1 MLSKISKL
9 IPKRLLDT
17 ILTVSKWLWILA
29 VVAFAA
35 VFIYRK
41 WDAVGGLLKE
51 LSLSSLLLA
60 LGSMAVAKIFLSL
73 NMHFTLRYED
83 LRLPFWDTF
92 RVYNQSQIAK
102 YIPGGIWHFVGKAA
116 MLKNRQLDFN
126 QIKNVM
132 FLELIWI
139 LGGSLVF
146 GCIVLSF
153 SAGSAFLASVFRD
166 RIMPGLSLLVP
177 LMIAVAVILSL
188 RQGISER
195 LRYWVSQYKLH
206 LLLVLNSAFL
216 WIFIGL
222 SFYMLCV
229 PYNHEAR
236 LSFNYLA
243 GLYSIAYL
251 IGFIFPLAP
260 AGIGLRES
268 VLVFGL
274 GGILDLDT
282 AIVIAGVNRLIFVV
296 VELILLFACIA
307 PDRSVKKRS
316 L

>member
-1 MLSKISKL
+1 MSSTISKH
-9 IPKRLLDT
+9 IPKRVLDT
-17 ILTVSKWLWILA
+17 ILIASKWLWILA
-29 VVAFAA
+29 VVAFAT

-41 WDAVGGLLKE
+41 WDSVSGILAE

-60 LGSMAVAKIFLSL
+60 LGSMGVAKIFLSL

-92 RVYNQSQIAK
+92 RVYNESQIAK
-102 YIPGGIWHFVGKAA
+102 YIPGFIWHFVGKAA
-116 MLKNRQLDFN
+116 MLRNRQLDFN

-139 LGGSLVF
+139 IGSSLVF
-146 GCIVLSF
+146 GCILLYF
-153 SAGSAFLASVFRD
+153 SAGSAVLTSVLRD
-166 RIMPGLSLLVP
+166 RIVPGLHLLVL
-177 LMIAVAVILSL
+177 LMIALVVILTL
-188 RQGISER
+188 CQGIAAR
-195 LRYWVSQYKLH
+195 IRYWLSQYRLH
-206 LLLVLNSAFL
+206 LILIFNSALL
-216 WIFIGL
+216 WICIGF
-222 SFYMLCV
+222 SYYMLCV
-229 PYNHEAR
+229 PYNHEANI
-236 LSFNYLA
+236 SFSYLA
-243 GLYSIAYL
+243 GLYAIAYL

-274 GGILDLDT
+274 TGILERDT

-296 VELILLFACIA
+296 VELILFFVCFALGYF
-307 PDRSVKKRS
+307 VKQRS